1 MQQRISLTA
10 SVFTSFS
17 RCMVVYF
24 FCSFRQVCVHL
35 LREAA
40 KCNKVCKVKVVEKFP
55 FEYSEGNL
63 PVALRERN
71 TGDL

>member
-1 MQQRISLTA
+1 MQQHISLTA
-10 SVFTSFS
+10 SVFASFS

-24 FCSFRQVCVHL
+24 FSFRQVCVHL
-35 LREAA
+35 LHEAA
-40 KCNKVCKVKVVEKFP
+40 KCNKVCKVKVVEKHP